1 MFFED
6 NSLMGLFSVMAAL
19 YALHLVLKR
28 GQSEKQHGDQKD
40 QDIETLSDLRE
51 EWEYNLRL
59 CEGIAQGVA
68 EFREDAHFRTQIWER
83 YGGEF
88 PLTLEE
94 LDRIE
99 KTYEFLMEMQGELE
113 ASSSKSTGSLP
124 IDALV
129 PLIES
134 DKDSVAEALDII
146 DHAIKELK
154 L

>member
-1 MFFED
+1 MLFAES
-6 NSLMGLFSVMAAL
+6 SLVGLFSILVVL
-19 YALHLVLKR
+19 YALHLFLKR
-28 GQSEKQHGDQKD
+28 GQSEKLHGYQKER
-40 QDIETLSDLRE
+40 DIETLSDLRE

-59 CEGIAQGVA
+59 CERITRGAA
-68 EFREDAHFRTQIWER
+68 ELREDAHFKTQTWER

-99 KTYEFLMEMQGELE
+99 KTYEFLMDMQGELE
-113 ASSSKSTGSLP
+113 ASTFRKTGSLP

-134 DKDSVAEALDII
+134 EKSSVAEALEII
-146 DHAIKELK
+146 DHAISDLK